1 MAVRSRGRTKP
12 AIRDL
17 VDADARVVALE
28 SFRPERGQQ
37 PDRTWRSTSDSSDPA
52 SKAAPGLYFAILVPV
67 ERFLSEIEIER

>member
-28 SFRPERGQQ
+28 SFRPERVSSLIERGAYF
-37 PDRTWRSTSDSSDPA
+37 RLSDPVVRQH
-52 SKAAPGLYFAILVPV
+52 PVYFAILVPV